1 MAGPF
6 LWGPSGPKNI
16 NAPAAG
22 ALQSDSLGNITSAI
36 LTIANGGTGT
46 STVFTQGSLVFAGA
60 SGVYSQNNSNIFW
73 DNTNL
78 RLGINTATPSSAIHA
93 SRSISGSANSI
104 IVENTSATAGSDAH
118 VRVRTANG
126 GGYPHFLVT
135 RDAAANWSFGMD
147 TAASD
152 AFKIAP
158 NVDLATS
165 TALSISTAG
174 VVNIPNLTA
183 SLPVKTNA
191 SKDLISGAIDLASS
205 TEVTGTLPVTKGG
218 TGTATAFTAGS
229 VIFAGASGV
238 YSQSNAD
245 FFWNDSSKT
254 LGLGT
259 APTAK
264 LDIIGSAGAQ
274 FRLSNTATNATQ
286 KLAYQTMRHY
296 TNASADILILLGT
309 SNASSTIL
317 AYGGGS
323 GVLNCA
329 TQLEFKT
336 ATTNTTVS
344 GTTKMT
350 IDLNGTTSFTP
361 DTSTATSGT
370 VTSVSIARTYN
381 QASGTAANTDLLINR
396 TETAVGSGSQLL
408 LDTQVGGSSKFA
420 INNKGAILLAGS
432 AGTSGQ
438 VLKSNGSGSAPS
450 WGTGTA
456 PTAPSKQVF
465 TSGSGTYTTPAN
477 VQYIRVRMIGGGAGG
492 SGNGSSIVAG
502 SSGGNT
508 TFGSS
513 LLTANGGAG
522 GTTAPG
528 AGGTASVTTS
538 ATVLQIAALTGA
550 QGGGSAY
557 TATASS
563 YINGGAGA
571 STYFGGG
578 GPSIYSAGGYAAP
591 ANTGAGGGS
600 GGTGAGSLN
609 TGVGGSAGG
618 YVEAIIVSPSA
629 TYAYAVGAGG
639 AGGAGTNVSGG
650 AGGSGIIIVEEYYS

>member
-1 MAGPF
+1 MGGPF
-6 LWGPSGPKNI
+6 IWGPTGPKNL
-16 NAPAAG
+16 NSPSAG
-22 ALQSDSLGNITSAI
+22 AVQSDASGNITAGVLPVSSGGTGSNAVVTTPTANTI
-36 LTIANGGTGT
+36 AAWDSSKNLSGNNFVPAFTTTATAAGTTTLTIA
-46 STVFTQGSLVFAGA
+46 STMTQVFTGSTTQTVVLPTTSIVAGA
-60 SGVYSQNNSNIFW
+60 QYRIINLSTGSVTVQSSGL
-73 DNTNL
+73 NTISTL
-78 RLGINTATPSSAIHA
+78 TANTQGVFTALVATP
-93 SRSISGSANSI
+93 
-104 IVENTSATAGSDAH
+104 TT
-118 VRVRTANG
+118 
-126 GGYPHFLVT
+126 
-135 RDAAANWSFGMD
+135 AANW
-147 TAASD
+147 TATVS
-152 AFKIAP
+152 
-158 NVDLATS
+158 
-165 TALSISTAG
+165 AL
-174 VVNIPNLTA
+174 
-183 SLPVKTNA
+183 
-191 SKDLISGAIDLASS
+191 
-205 TEVTGTLPVTKGG
+205 GTVPVTKGG

-522 GTTAPG
+522 GAGTPG

-557 TATASS
+557 TATANS

-600 GGTGAGSLN
+600 GGTAAGSLN